1 MPFKDR
7 LLQLQSGAGVKP
19 APGPDVPVQDT
30 PQQLQRGAGVNQ
42 LVEPGSERPDQ
53 NALIDRLERLSHSR
67 SAHSPRLDRS
77 SSDAALADLLRGKVA
92 ARGVILVETS
102 VALSCCHGSRPLSS
116 IRDTALNLLG
126 NGTRLDPTRLLFLDT
141 ETTGLAGGTGTL
153 PFLLGLATI
162 HGDVLS
168 IRQYLLTGFAGEALA
183 LQEALARLEGI
194 DYLVTFNGKTFDLPL
209 LAARHRLA
217 RLHNPL
223 LRLGHVDLLH
233 PTRCAFARN
242 WPDCRLQTVEQR
254 LLEFFRREDLPG
266 ALIPQAWFDLVR
278 HARTEQ
284 IPGIMQHNLWDLISL
299 VALLP
304 QISVIHSEPGHQSAD
319 PLAIARR
326 HLRNGDAESAYSH
339 LAHSRNRSCEA
350 GQLELAALQR
360 KKGHWEDA
368 AAIWR
373 ELAADG
379 SLRACE
385 HLAKYYEHRL
395 ADMDA
400 ALSCTQD
407 LLERDVSNPAY
418 QRRHARLKE
427 KLQRGT

>member
-1 MPFKDR
+1 MTFKDR
-7 LLQLQSGAGVKP
+7 LQQLQSGAGVKSVVAP
-19 APGPDVPVQDT
+19 APDAPAAHD
-30 PQQLQRGAGVNQ
+30 
-42 LVEPGSERPDQ
+42 
-53 NALIDRLERLSHSR
+53 LIQRLERLSHSH
-67 SAHSPRLDRS
+67 SALSPRLDRS
-77 SSDAALADLLRGKVA
+77 SSDAALAALLRGKVA

-102 VALSCCHGSRPLSS
+102 VALSYCHGSRPLSS
-116 IRDTALNLLG
+116 IQDTALNLLG
-126 NGTRLDPTRLLFLDT
+126 NDTRLDPTRLLFLDT

-162 HGDVLS
+162 SGDVLS

-183 LQEALARLEGI
+183 LQQALARLEGI
-194 DYLVTFNGKTFDLPL
+194 DHVVTFNGKTFDLPL

-217 RLHNPL
+217 QLHNPL

-233 PTRCAFARN
+233 PTRCAFARA

-254 LLEFFRREDLPG
+254 LLEFFRSEDLPG

-278 HARTEQ
+278 HARSEQ
-284 IPGIMQHNLWDLISL
+284 IPGILQHNLWDLISL

-304 QISVIHSEPGHQSAD
+304 QISVVHSEPGHQSAD

-326 HLRNGDAESAYSH
+326 HLRNGDAQSAYSH
-339 LAHSRNRSCEA
+339 LAHWRNRSCEA

-373 ELAADG
+373 ELAEDG
-379 SLRACE
+379 SVRACE

-400 ALSCTQD
+400 ALGCAQA
-407 LLERDVSNPAY
+407 LLERDDSNPTY
-418 QRRHARLKE
+418 QRRLARLQQ
-427 KLQRGT
+427 KLQRRA